1 MSALR
6 RQGVALQRPAVQ
18 GALCILVLL
27 AAWEGASAL
36 GWLRPFQF
44 PPPSRIAAALWE
56 MALDGFPE
64 GQRIWTHALV
74 TVARILQG
82 FALAM
87 ATAIPLGLVIGRSPV
102 LDAMSLPIVTFARSV
117 ATLSLLPLAIVW
129 FGIGELSKVMLIA
142 YACFW
147 VMLTNTIAAVKYVD
161 PVLIRAART
170 MDVSGAR
177 LFLQVILPAATPR
190 LIAGARVSLGV
201 GFMVIVGA
209 EMVGTIQG
217 LGALIM
223 EARTFYRTDL
233 SIVGM
238 VALGLLGLAFT
249 AGLAWLERVLLPWH
263 VGLAGVRR

>member
-1 MSALR
+1 VNALR
-6 RQGVALQRPAVQ
+6 RPGVQ
-18 GALCILVLL
+18 GALFVVALL

-36 GWLRPFQF
+36 GWLRAFLF
-44 PPPSRIAAALWE
+44 PPPSRIAEALWE
-56 MALDGFPE
+56 MAVSGFPE
-64 GQRIWTHALV
+64 GLRIWTHAAV
-74 TVARILQG
+74 TVLRILQG
-82 FALAM
+82 FLLAM
-87 ATAIPLGLVIGRSPV
+87 ALAIPIGLVIGRSPV
-102 LDAMSLPIVTFARSV
+102 LDAMTLPIVTFARSI

-177 LFLQVILPAATPR
+177 LFVQVILPAVTPR
-190 LIAGARVSLGV
+190 LIAGARVALGV

-209 EMVGTIQG
+209 EMIGTIQG

-223 EARTFYRTDL
+223 EARTFSRTDI

-238 VALGLLGLAFT
+238 VALALVGLAFT
-249 AGLAWLERVLLPWH
+249 AGLGWLERVLLPWH